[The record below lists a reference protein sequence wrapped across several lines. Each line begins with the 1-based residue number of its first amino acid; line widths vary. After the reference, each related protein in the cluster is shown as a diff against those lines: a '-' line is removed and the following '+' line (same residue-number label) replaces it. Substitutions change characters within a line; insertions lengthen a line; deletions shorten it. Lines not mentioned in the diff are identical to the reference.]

1 MNKMQTN
8 RKSSKKIFIR
18 ISTQS
23 SLFVNKSKSLQQQ
36 FQRWF
41 KDPRPFLR
49 VYEILSF
56 VNTYLYEGTCASCIS
71 TKITYHNK
79 MNAETDMKI
88 QLSSIRP
95 NNEISKNVKQVKCK
109 NVKKCK
115 KSKNVKM

>member
-1 MNKMQTN
+1 
-8 RKSSKKIFIR
+8 
-18 ISTQS
+18 
-23 SLFVNKSKSLQQQ
+23 
-36 FQRWF
+36 
-41 KDPRPFLR
+41 
-49 VYEILSF
+49 
-56 VNTYLYEGTCASCIS
+56 
-71 TKITYHNK
+71 